1 VPKASDLKRGMIVEI
16 RGMPHVVKLVDCKSP
31 SSRGAATLYKIRYTN
46 LQTGQKQDES
56 HKGDDFLKDADCM
69 KVKVQYSY
77 QDGDQYTFM
86 NMEDFSQYSLNSD
99 DLEGQTEYLLEG
111 LEGITCLLL
120 DGVPIAIELLSRSIW
135 KLLKPLLASRVL
147 PLPGAPNRQNSHPAW
162 KYRCLNILLRVRLSE
177 STRPMESSCPGHKLT
192 RQLYEYHQAISD
204 GTSC

>member
-1 VPKASDLKRGMIVEI
+1 MPKASDLKRGMIVEI
-16 RGMPHVVKLVDCKSP
+16 RGMPHVVKVVDCKSP

-56 HKGDDFLKDADCM
+56 HKGDDFLKEADCM

-86 NMEDFSQYSLNSD
+86 NMEDYSQYSLNRD

-120 DGVPIAIELLSRSIW
+120 DGVAIAIELPQSINMEIIETAPGIKGASATGRTKPATLTSGLEVQVPEYLAEGEIIRINTANGKFMSR
-135 KLLKPLLASRVL
+135 A
-147 PLPGAPNRQNSHPAW
+147 
-162 KYRCLNILLRVRLSE
+162 
-177 STRPMESSCPGHKLT
+177 
-192 RQLYEYHQAISD
+192 
-204 GTSC
+204 